1 MGVSLQNI
9 TFSQLAP
16 SASVNRI
23 EVAFEYSDDKQQ
35 TWHEFSYQIPDDM
48 FDIAVDERERVAI
61 DLIMAIARGKGHI
74 DEEGNVV

>member
-9 TFSQLAP
+9 SFATEPKAN
-16 SASVNRI
+16 VTRI
-23 EVAFEYSDDKQQ
+23 RVVFQYSDDKQQ
-35 TWHEFSYQIPDDM
+35 TWHDFSYVIPDDM

-74 DEEGNVV
+74 DEEGNVP

>member
-9 TFSQLAP
+9 SLTGLP
-16 SASVNRI
+16 PDGGVNRI
-23 EVAFEYSDDKQQ
+23 QVAFEYSDDKQQ
-35 TWHEFSYQIPDDM
+35 TWHDFSYAIPDDM
-48 FDIAVDERERVAI
+48 FDIALDERERVAI

>member
-9 TFSQLAP
+9 AFSQ
-16 SASVNRI
+16 ASKQNVDRI
-23 EVAFEYSDDKQQ
+23 QVSFEYSDDKQQ
-35 TWHEFSYQIPDDM
+35 TWNQFSYVIPDDM
-48 FDIAVDERERVAI
+48 FDINVDERESVAI